1 MKDVAEV
8 RNGYLPQT
16 NVVRTNGSRPV
27 LLTVL
32 RNGQASTLDIVK
44 EIKAAL
50 PRVKASLPKALQITP
65 LFDQSIFVRASMY
78 GVLREGMIAALLAA
92 LMILIFLGS
101 WRSTLIVCSSI
112 PLPLLTSQVI
122 LSALGQSLTTVA
134 ISWSAAEWGEYRQ
147 SEWRSRCPSELG
159 GLGAAAHVSS

>member
-1 MKDVAEV
+1 M
-8 RNGYLPQT
+8 
-16 NVVRTNGSRPV
+16 
-27 LLTVL
+27 L

-50 PRVKASLPKALQITP
+50 PRVRANLPKALQITP

-122 LSALGQSLTTVA
+122 LSALGQSINNRRHLLVSRRMGRIQA
-134 ISWSAAEWGEYRQ
+134 IRMAIAVPERIRGD
-147 SEWRSRCPSELG
+147 
-159 GLGAAAHVSS
+159 

>member
-16 NVVRTNGSRPV
+16 NVLRTNGSRPV

-50 PRVKASLPKALQITP
+50 PRVRASLPKALQITP

-122 LSALGQSLTTVA
+122 LSALGQS
-134 ISWSAAEWGEYRQ
+134 
-147 SEWRSRCPSELG
+147 
-159 GLGAAAHVSS
+159 